1 MGRRSQSRTSRR
13 SRRRSRKSESR
24 QRSRHSRR
32 QRSRKYESKRRY
44 RGTKPTNEELTEK
57 TKALYI
63 HYVKSTLIE
72 EFGWMVYDKIK
83 TNRTK
88 TIYLDAR
95 AVKTFIPVVDKPTKA
110 TVKLSITKKPGT
122 GMLFNTTKWG
132 MRIKHTPPDEDYG
145 IKSFT
150 VDDEN
155 EDVDVVKE
163 DVARIAAVKLSDI
176 FIGPQKYIQRE
187 YMFGSNR
194 VLRLLNP
201 HFTDDTNDAKVVFTA
216 QIVDSTKPAELRS
229 VQDDNS
235 YMESPY
241 EKLMDGAHD
250 AALSILAHSVYRQLL
265 KHWSTK
271 TSFNLERIEAWP
283 DTQPEIE
290 FTELHKT
297 SPKSIG
303 NAQTSAVAYSTDP
316 VVFTAAFNVPV
327 DEEWVVDRLL
337 ELNEYSP
344 EENGD
349 GRMYFKMGKND
360 RDKDDVNRFL
370 YRVAAAAVEFATLGI
385 SFGVPGVQGSP
396 DVAGARLSALGVQG
410 GPDVATHS
418 APRVVAG
425 GYIRLYGV
433 GVHFIDWSSPRSV
446 KVQFFGDSELKS
458 IEALKTHMSDI
469 LNGTS
474 SDVQQAFKPDV
485 TPPYYFTISTRGQHV
500 EKILKEHVT
509 DSIWNNGLKKSKWQD
524 KVTVSYGES
533 NVLRNNTYVTFE
545 ELIHDP
551 LLSDYTE
558 DNVAKFTDMDGNSL
572 AVFEKVS
579 SNPTG
584 PPVWTRH
591 PGSPMMPMRKKMKL
605 LLSRVHS

>member
-83 TNRTK
+83 TNMTK

-110 TVKLSITKKPGT
+110 TVKLSITKRPGT

-201 HFTDDTNDAKVVFTA
+201 HFKDDTNANVVFTA

-229 VQDDNS
+229 VQDDNG

-265 KHWSTK
+265 KHWSRR

-290 FTELHKT
+290 FTELHEIR
-297 SPKSIG
+297 PELIV

-316 VVFTAAFNVPV
+316 LVFTAAFNVPV
-327 DEEWVVDRLL
+327 DEESVDRLL
-337 ELNEYSP
+337 QLNEYSP
-344 EENGD
+344 EDIGD
-349 GRMYFKMGKND
+349 GRMSFTMNKND
-360 RDKDDVNRFL
+360 TDNDDVDRFL

-385 SFGVPGVQGSP
+385 SFGVQGSS
-396 DVAGARLSALGVQG
+396 DVAGAKHSAPGVKD

-418 APRVVAG
+418 APRVQAG
-425 GYIRLYGV
+425 RYIDLYNA
-433 GVHFIDWSSPRSV
+433 GVHFIDWSSPGSV

-458 IEALKTHMSDI
+458 IEALKTQMSRI
-469 LNGTS
+469 LDGTS
-474 SDVQQAFKPDV
+474 SDVQQVFKPPDV
-485 TPPYYFTISTRGQHV
+485 TPPYFTISTQEQNV
-500 EKILKEHVT
+500 EDILKKQV
-509 DSIWNNGLKKSKWQD
+509 SVAIWNNGLKKSKWQAF
-524 KVTVSYGES
+524 VTVSYGS
-533 NVLRNNTYVTFE
+533 NSLRNNTYVTFE
-545 ELIHDP
+545 KLIHDP
-551 LLSDYTE
+551 LWSDYTE
-558 DNVAKFTDMDGNSL
+558 DNVAKFTDMEGKSL
-572 AVFEKVS
+572 AVFKKVS

-584 PPVWTRH
+584 PPVWIRD
-591 PGSPMMPMRKKMKL
+591 PGFPMMPMRRRMKL
-605 LLSRVHS
+605 EFMI